1 MARKLK
7 PDAWLFTATLVLLAV
22 GVVAVYSASAEA
34 PVNQFMWVAL
44 GGVALFAAMH
54 IDYKR
59 YAQPTL
65 LAVLIG
71 LTLVGL
77 VAVFFFPAINHAHR
91 WIRLGALGS
100 LQPSELAKLV
110 VILFAA
116 ATIGRKLEANEPV
129 EPAFARTF
137 LLVSLLCLLVY
148 KEPDGGGA
156 IMLVGIMA
164 AMMFVSG
171 LPYRWVGIAALAAP
185 ILAVLLV
192 RDEGYRIKRWTAF
205 LDPEADPLGSGYH
218 TLQSL
223 IAVGTGGWWGK
234 GYMGGVQRLG
244 YLPEARNDY
253 IYAVIAEDRGLIGAS
268 VVLLCFAVIVWRG
281 LKVARAAPDACGSLL
296 AFGITAYLGLQAFF
310 NMSVVLQLVPA
321 KGIPLPFVSAGGSSM
336 LVSLLAMGVLLNIS
350 QQASATATE
359 S

>member
-22 GVVAVYSASAEA
+22 GVVAVYSASLEA
-34 PVNQFMWVAL
+34 PLNQFMWIAL

-54 IDYKR
+54 VDYKQ
-59 YAQPTL
+59 YAHPAL
-65 LAVLIG
+65 LATLIG

-77 VAVFFFPAINHAHR
+77 VAVFFFPPINHAQR
-91 WIRLGALGS
+91 WIPLGTVGS

-110 VILFAA
+110 VILYAA
-116 ATIGRKLEANEPV
+116 ATIGRKLEADEPV
-129 EPAFARTF
+129 EPAFARTL
-137 LLVSLLCLLVY
+137 LLVALLCLLVY

-164 AMMFVSG
+164 AVMFVSG
-171 LPYRWVGIAALAAP
+171 LPYRWVGMAA
-185 ILAVLLV
+185 AVSPVLVGLLIW
-192 RDEGYRIKRWTAF
+192 DESYRLKRWMAF
-205 LDPEADPLGSGYH
+205 LNPEADPLGSGYH

-253 IYAVIAEDRGLIGAS
+253 IYAVIAEDRGLVGAT
-268 VVLLCFAVIVWRG
+268 VVLLCFAVILWRC
-281 LKVARAAPDACGSLL
+281 LKVARAAPDAFGSLL

-310 NMSVVLQLVPA
+310 NMSVVLKLVPA

-336 LVSLLAMGVLLNIS
+336 LVSLVAMGVLLNIS
-350 QQASATATE
+350 QQASATD

>member
-7 PDAWLFTATLVLLAV
+7 PDAWIFAATLVLLAV
-22 GVVAVYSASAEA
+22 GVVAVYSASREV

-54 IDYKR
+54 VDYKQ
-59 YAQPTL
+59 YAHPAL
-65 LAVLIG
+65 LAALIG

-77 VAVFFFPAINHAHR
+77 VAVFFFPPVNNAQR
-91 WIRLGALGS
+91 WIRLGPLGS

-110 VILFAA
+110 VILYAA
-116 ATIGRKLEANEPV
+116 ATISRKLEANEPV
-129 EPAFARTF
+129 EPAFARTL

-164 AMMFVSG
+164 AVMFVSG
-171 LPYRWVGIAALAAP
+171 LPYRWVGMAALVAP
-185 ILAVLLV
+185 VLVALLIW
-192 RDEGYRIKRWTAF
+192 DEAYRLKRWTAF
-205 LDPEADPLGSGYH
+205 LNPEADPLGGGYH

-253 IYAVIAEDRGLIGAS
+253 IYAVIAEDRGLVGAT
-268 VVLLCFAVIVWRG
+268 VVLLCFAVILWRG
-281 LKVARAAPDACGSLL
+281 LKVARAAPDAFGSLL
-296 AFGITAYLGLQAFF
+296 AFGITAYVGLQAFF
-310 NMSVVLQLVPA
+310 NMSVVLKLVPA

-336 LVSLLAMGVLLNIS
+336 LVSLVAMGMLLNIS
-350 QQASATATE
+350 QQASATD

>member
-22 GVVAVYSASAEA
+22 GVVAVYSASAEV

-44 GGVALFAAMH
+44 GVATLFGAMH
-54 IDYKR
+54 VNYKR
-59 YAQPTL
+59 YSHPAV
-65 LAVLIG
+65 LAALIG

-77 VAVFFFPAINHAHR
+77 VAVFFFQPVNHAQR
-91 WIRLGALGS
+91 WIKLGALGS

-110 VILFAA
+110 VVLYAA

-129 EPAFARTF
+129 EPAFARTL
-137 LLVSLLCLLVY
+137 LLVSVLCLLVY

-156 IMLVGIMA
+156 IMLAGIMA
-164 AMMFVSG
+164 AVMFASG

-185 ILAVLLV
+185 VLVGLLIW
-192 RDEGYRIKRWTAF
+192 DESYRLQRWTAF
-205 LDPEADPLGSGYH
+205 LNPEADPLGSGYH

-253 IYAVIAEDRGLIGAS
+253 IYAVIAEERGLIGAT
-268 VVLLCFAVIVWRG
+268 VVLLCFAFIVWRG
-281 LKVARAAPDACGSLL
+281 LKVARAAPDAFGSLL
-296 AFGITAYLGLQAFF
+296 AFGITAYVGLQAFF

-336 LVSLLAMGVLLNIS
+336 LVSVVAMGMLLNIS
-350 QQASATATE
+350 QQASATD

>member
-7 PDAWLFTATLVLLAV
+7 PDVWLFTATLVLLAI
-22 GVVAVYSASAEA
+22 GVVAVYSASSEGV
-34 PVNQFMWVAL
+34 PTNQFMWVAL
-44 GGVALFAAMH
+44 GAVAFFATMH

-59 YAQPTL
+59 YAHPSVL
-65 LAVLIG
+65 PVLIG
-71 LTLVGL
+71 LTLAGL
-77 VAVFFFPAINHAHR
+77 VAVFFFPAVNHSHR
-91 WIRLGALGS
+91 WIKLGTLGT
-100 LQPSELAKLV
+100 LQPSELGKLV

-116 ATIGRKLEANEPV
+116 TAIGRKLEANEAV
-129 EPAFARTF
+129 EPAFARTL
-137 LLVSLLCLLVY
+137 LLVSVLALLVY

-185 ILAVLLV
+185 ILAALLV
-192 RDEGYRIKRWTAF
+192 WDERYRLDRWEAF
-205 LDPEADPLGSGYH
+205 LNPESDPLGAGYQP
-218 TLQSL
+218 LQSL

-234 GYMGGVQRLG
+234 GYMAGVQRLG

-253 IYAVIAEDRGLIGAS
+253 IYAVIAEDKGLIGATF
-268 VVLLCFAVIVWRG
+268 VLLCFAVLVWRG
-281 LKVARAAPDACGSLL
+281 LKVARAAPDAFGSLL
-296 AFGITAYLGLQAFF
+296 AFGITAYLGLQAMF
-310 NMSVVLQLVPA
+310 NMSVVLKLVPA

-336 LVSLLAMGVLLNIS
+336 LVSLVAMGVLLNIS
-350 QQASATATE
+350 QQASATD